1 MQALQIT
8 KQVDL
13 LRVDEPLS
21 LVDIPCPEPEADEV
35 RIRVLVC
42 GICHTELDEIE
53 GRTPPP
59 RYPVTPGHQVVG
71 LIDKI
76 GPGVQERKIDE
87 RVGVAW
93 FYSSCNH
100 CQWCLT
106 GKENLCPQFKAT
118 GRDVNGGYAD
128 YMVVPESSTYLIPE
142 QIPTAEAA
150 PMLCA
155 GAIGYRSLQ
164 LAQLRDGACLGLTGF
179 GASAHLVLK
188 LVRYQF
194 PDIPVYVFARKE
206 KERDFARELGAAWAG
221 ESHDRA
227 PQPMQAIIDTTP
239 AWTPVV
245 RALGQLEPGGRLIIN
260 AIRKEHGDR
269 EQLSRIDYEHDLWME
284 KSIQSVANV
293 TRNDVKAFLKLA
305 AEIPIKP
312 TIEEF
317 PFSAGN
323 RALMELKNGILRGA
337 KVLRVGAD

>member
-13 LRVDEPLS
+13 LLDNEPS
-21 LVDIPCPEPEADEV
+21 TLVDLPRPEPGANEV
-35 RIRVLVC
+35 RIRILVC
-42 GICHTELDEIE
+42 GVCHTELDEIE

-59 RYPVTPGHQVVG
+59 SYPVTPGHQVVG
-71 LIDKI
+71 MVDKI
-76 GPGVQERKIDE
+76 GSGVRERKIDD

-93 FYSSCNH
+93 FYSSCNS

-106 GKENLCPQFKAT
+106 GRENLCPRFKAT
-118 GRDVNGGYAD
+118 GRDVDGGYAE
-128 YMVVPESSTYLIPE
+128 YMVAPESSTYLIPE
-142 QIPTAEAA
+142 NISTAEAA

-155 GAIGYRSLQ
+155 GAIGYRSVQ
-164 LAQLRDGACLGLTGF
+164 LAQLRKGAALGLTGF

-194 PDIPVYVFARKE
+194 PDLPLYVFARNA

-221 ESHDRA
+221 ESHERA
-227 PQPMQAIIDTTP
+227 PQLMQAIIDTTP

-260 AIRKEHGDR
+260 AIRKEDGDR
-269 EQLSRIDYEHDLWME
+269 DQLSRIDYEHDLWME
-284 KSIQSVANV
+284 KSVQSVANV
-293 TRNDVKAFLKLA
+293 TRNDVRAFLRLA

-317 PFSAGN
+317 PLAEGN
-323 RALMELKNGILRGA
+323 RALMELKKGILRGA
-337 KVLRVGAD
+337 KVLRVSDD